1 MKKLI
6 YIAVILFIYSNN
18 SFANKDKNKTQN
30 DPLDKIEK
38 IIKTKSIFSKNQ
50 IDKIKL
56 KYKKDI
62 NKIFETSKKNK
73 FSGTKLEKIKLYA

>member
-1 MKKLI
+1 MKKHLNGS
-6 YIAVILFIYSNN
+6 LNTHS
-18 SFANKDKNKTQN
+18 TQ
-30 DPLDKIEK
+30 
-38 IIKTKSIFSKNQ
+38 NQ